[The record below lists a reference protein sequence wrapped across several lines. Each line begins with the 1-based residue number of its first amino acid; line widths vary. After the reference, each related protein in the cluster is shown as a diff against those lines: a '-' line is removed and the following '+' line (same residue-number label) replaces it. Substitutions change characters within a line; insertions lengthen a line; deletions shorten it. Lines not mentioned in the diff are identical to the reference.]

1 MKYSIKFRPVKP
13 GSPHLNGKI
22 EHSQQTDL
30 REFYANTDLSN
41 FETLKNQLKE
51 WQFSY
56 NYQRLHG
63 SLNGKTPA
71 QYSGELGDKTPL
83 WGDVIAAYDLS
94 KERIQEQNYKIELA
108 LRKLKPCL

>member
-1 MKYSIKFRPVKP
+1 MEK
-13 GSPHLNGKI
+13 LNIPQK
-22 EHSQQTDL
+22 TDL

-63 SLNGKTPA
+63 FLKDKTPT

-83 WGDVIAAYDLS
+83 WRDVIAAYNLS

-108 LRKLKPCL
+108 FRKALSIQNWNETMAHFLIKFEGRI